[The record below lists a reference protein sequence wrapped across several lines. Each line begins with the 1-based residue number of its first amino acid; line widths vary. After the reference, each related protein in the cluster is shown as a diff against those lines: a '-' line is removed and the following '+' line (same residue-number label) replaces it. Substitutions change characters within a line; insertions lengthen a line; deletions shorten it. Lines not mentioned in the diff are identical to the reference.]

1 MTFYKLQ
8 VQINGKPYEHV
19 YDSLAAALA
28 YLNTISKDDNCECLL
43 LEQIPN
49 NSPNGTN

>member
-8 VQINGKPYEHV
+8 VQINGKPYERV

-28 YLNTISKDDNCECLL
+28 YLATITTDDQCECLL

-49 NSPNGTN
+49 DRPNSTN